1 MPDPDLEIRRGGGL
15 QKHFP
20 AVWSKNTGGQAP
32 RPPPPLDL
40 PLEGHMIIMIKVD
53 ASIFREKSKPAF
65 SWYVDV
71 NDLWFLVRNSDFLIK
86 AKYCLLPISNLN
98 RRL

>member
-1 MPDPDLEIRRGGGL
+1 MPDPDLEIRRGG
-15 QKHFP
+15 
-20 AVWSKNTGGQAP
+20 VSKNIFPQFGLKIRGG
-32 RPPPPLDL
+32 RPPAPPPLDL